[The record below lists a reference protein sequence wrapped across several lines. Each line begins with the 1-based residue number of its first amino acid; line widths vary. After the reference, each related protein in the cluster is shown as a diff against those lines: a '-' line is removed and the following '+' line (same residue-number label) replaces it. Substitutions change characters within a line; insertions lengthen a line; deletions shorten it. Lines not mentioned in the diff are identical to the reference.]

1 MALAVG
7 LTFIN
12 DFYLKMAFAGT
23 KYSFIT
29 GKLSDFCGLFFFP
42 IFLAYIF
49 HRGFRMAFNEKLIH
63 ICCNL
68 TIVLFILFKY
78 VSFFKIMLSDFF
90 TEHLFAISI
99 VSDRSDLLAVVSV
112 VAAYFFLKKYSQTT
126 LA

>member
-1 MALAVG
+1 MKNVRQKYRKKEK
-7 LTFIN
+7 T
-12 DFYLKMAFAGT
+12 T
-23 KYSFIT
+23 KIAEFSCY
-29 GKLSDFCGLFFFP
+29 
-42 IFLAYIF
+42 
-49 HRGFRMAFNEKLIH
+49 
-63 ICCNL
+63 NL